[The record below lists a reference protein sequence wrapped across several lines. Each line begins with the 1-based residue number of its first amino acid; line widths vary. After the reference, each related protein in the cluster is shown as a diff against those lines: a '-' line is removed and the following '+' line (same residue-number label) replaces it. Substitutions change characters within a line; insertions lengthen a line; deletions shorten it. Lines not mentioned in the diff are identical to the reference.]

1 MEAETLLQNLRGWQS
16 QTRHTSHRLDALR
29 QQLQNLPKRQTV
41 TGALK
46 RELEQECGLL
56 RRELEHQRRRNRRAE
71 RLLTALPDQRQRL
84 VLSLRYLDGLSWRE
98 IAEFFEDTGE
108 PLCERQLYRIHKAAL
123 AAVAELDLQSESAD
137 DKMEEE

>member
-1 MEAETLLQNLRGWQS
+1 MTSKLFVRAWGTFLLPKE
-16 QTRHTSHRLDALR
+16 RLDLRTGGFDAAL
-29 QQLQNLPKRQTV
+29 V
-41 TGALK
+41 GTGLAAAPTI
-46 RELEQECGLL
+46 ELLIYFFPQGTGIQ
-56 RRELEHQRRRNRRAE
+56 HPPVH
-71 RLLTALPDQRQRL
+71 LPDQRQRL

-123 AAVAELDLQSESAD
+123 AAVAELDLQPEPAD